1 MKKAYTLRINNYH
14 VKNRINTLFL
24 YIGVYNNCIKL
35 LVLLQKIDNDAEINT
50 RSESGMSIRSY
61 IVKNIIR
68 QTDYRFLHK
77 DGE

>member
-24 YIGVYNNCIKL
+24 YIGVYKNCIKL
-35 LVLLQKIDNDAEINT
+35 LVLLQKIDNGAEINT

>member
-24 YIGVYNNCIKL
+24 YIGVYKNCIKL